1 MTSHTILTSF
11 EIGDMVY
18 LKTDPDQK
26 VRICTGWLV
35 DDNSILYRLQCGTQW
50 DWHYE
55 MEISKEKNILISN
68 SE

>member
-1 MTSHTILTSF
+1 MTSHTILTAF

-26 VRICTGWLV
+26 VRLCTGWLV
-35 DDNSILYRLQCGTQW
+35 DDTSVLYRLQCGTAY

-55 MEISKEKNILISN
+55 IEISKEKDVLIST